1 MPPSSFAD
9 ALTMIE
15 SLQRQLAEANRKAAW
30 STGARGDGA
39 MRADGFTVAETRIL
53 RVLASTGEIHYDHFD
68 SLQRHMSNIRIKL
81 RKMGLI
87 VDIKTIVQVGYEV
100 TKGKAV
106 LERLVAGA
114 RVTATKPSAMAKIA
128 ARFFVPYSTP
138 TFQIGSFA

>member
-1 MPPSSFAD
+1 
-9 ALTMIE
+9 
-15 SLQRQLAEANRKAAW
+15 
-30 STGARGDGA
+30 

-81 RKMGLI
+81 RKMGLC
-87 VDIKTIVQVGYEV
+87 VEIKTIVQVGYEV
-100 TKGKAV
+100 TKGKSV

-114 RVTATKPSAMAKIA
+114 RVTAANPSALAKIA